1 MNEYTIDLKLI
12 CSNGTVFTK
21 KCSMEDIERDLA
33 FEDGDLLNQM
43 YYDLKR
49 RNYYIKILN
58 EK

>member
-1 MNEYTIDLKLI
+1 MNEDTIELKLI

-43 YYDLKR
+43 YYELTSELLY
-49 RNYYIKILN
+49 NHIK
-58 EK
+58 